1 MQKIIYL
8 RILLVKFVPILYNIP
23 VTKTK
28 LNTSITIAIPAYNE
42 EENIEWVVVDAL
54 KSLPKYFGD
63 FEIVAVDDGSTDKT
77 GIILDSLAAN
87 HKTVRVIHQPNG
99 GYSKAMLTGI
109 MASKKDFVAYMP
121 ADGQFLVDDMRHCF
135 EKMDKNDLTLGYRG
149 SRPDYTAKRIIFSYG
164 YLLLLLFLFG
174 IRWIDIG
181 WVNIWRT
188 KEVQKLK
195 INAAG
200 GIFILTEI
208 VVRFMR
214 KGLRIDEAPSY
225 YHVRKAGEVKN
236 AKMKVVLN
244 TFLSALKLWW
254 EVVSGKA

>member
-1 MQKIIYL
+1 M
-8 RILLVKFVPILYNIP
+8 
-23 VTKTK
+23 
-28 LNTSITIAIPAYNE
+28 TIAIPVYNE
-42 EENIEWVVVDAL
+42 EENIEWVVNDTL
-54 KSLPKYFGD
+54 KTLPKYFSD
-63 FEIVAVDDGSTDKT
+63 WEIVAVDDGSKDKT
-77 GIILDSLAAN
+77 GQILDRLASKN
-87 HKTVRVIHQPNG
+87 PKVRVIHQPNG

-109 MASKKDFVAYMP
+109 MASSKDFVSYMP
-121 ADGQFLVDDMRHCF
+121 ADGQFLVEDMRHCF
-135 EKMDKNDLTLGYRG
+135 EKLDKNDLILGYRG

-164 YLLLLLFLFG
+164 YLLILLFLFG
-174 IRWIDIG
+174 IRWIDVG

-225 YHVRKAGEVKN
+225 YHVRKSGEVKN
-236 AKMKVVLN
+236 AKLKVVWD
-244 TFLSALKLWW
+244 TFLSALKLKL
-254 EVVSGKA
+254 ELITG